1 MYRSRHVNLTSGVGY
16 FKIDGE
22 NQARLG
28 LEGFVEELPTLPT
41 KFDHVNAYAYAN
53 VKPATNVTLTA
64 GGSFD
69 HLSGDLTGVGLGVDV
84 GRDQFN
90 PKVGVIWNPVP
101 STTVRAA
108 AFRTLKRTLVTNQTL
123 EPTQVAGFN
132 QFYDDSDLTEGWRY
146 GGAIDQKFGKDVFG
160 GVEYS
165 RRDLTVPFI
174 DLESNTQEAPWNES
188 LARAYLFATPH
199 RWLGLRAQYIFER
212 FERDEE
218 CEVGGARECLTAG
231 FKNVKTQRVPLGI
244 AFFHPSGLSA
254 SLTATYWDQEG
265 RFEQLEAIEFAAGHS
280 KFWLFDAAL
289 NFRLPKRFG
298 FVSVGATNLF
308 DKDFAYY
315 EVDFD
320 NPTIQPKRAFFAKV
334 TLAVP

>member
-1 MYRSRHVNLTSGVGY
+1 VYRSRYLNLTSGVGY

-22 NQARLG
+22 LQARLG
-28 LEGFVEELPTLPT
+28 IEGFVEELPTLPT
-41 KFDHVNAYAYAN
+41 KFDHVNTYVYAN

-69 HLSGDLTGVGLGVDV
+69 HLSGDVPGDSA
-84 GRDQFN
+84 DQFN
-90 PKVGVIWNPVP
+90 PKLGVTWNLVP

-108 AFRTLKRTLVTNQTL
+108 AFRTLKRTLVTDQTL

-132 QFYDDSDLTEGWRY
+132 QFFDDSDLTEGWRY
-146 GGAIDQKFGKDVFG
+146 GGAIDQRFGRNVFG

-165 RRDLTVPFI
+165 KRDLTVPFI

-231 FKNVKTQRVPLGI
+231 FRNVETQRVPLGI
-244 AFFHPSGLSA
+244 AFFHPSGVSA
-254 SLTATYWDQEG
+254 SVTATYWHQEG
-265 RFEQLEAIEFAAGHS
+265 QFEQLEVIEFAAGTS
-280 KFWLFDAAL
+280 KFWLFDATL
-289 NFRLPKRFG
+289 NFRLPKRYG
-298 FVSVGATNLF
+298 FISVGATNLF
-308 DKDFAYY
+308 DKDFEYF

-320 NPTIQPKRAFFAKV
+320 NPTIQPTRTIFAKL